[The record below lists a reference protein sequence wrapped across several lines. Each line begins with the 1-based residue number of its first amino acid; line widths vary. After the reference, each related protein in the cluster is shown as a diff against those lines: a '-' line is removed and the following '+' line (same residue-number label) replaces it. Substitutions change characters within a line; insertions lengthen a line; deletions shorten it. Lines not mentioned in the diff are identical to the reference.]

1 MLAYWDQYQLSMSA
15 PQPRRME
22 PGILVAGSS
31 PEIRW
36 FSEEAMGSCL
46 SCPEKESIPDN
57 HQTKFKVINVDDD
70 GNELGSG
77 VMELTEAELVLHTHR
92 RDDVRW
98 PYLCLRRY
106 GYDSNLFSFES
117 GRRCQTG
124 QGIFAFKCARAE
136 DIFNMLQEVMQSHS
150 ISVVEEAV
158 LETNHQATHTPVALG
173 YSVPTVP
180 NGVSRI
186 PSVGD
191 APSHP
196 STRHPSVASTRLPSV
211 GEESTHP
218 LLVADDV
225 IHTYVNTTGLLDDQ
239 PSPLS
244 ASGPLDSP
252 GSAQSQCPP
261 TPPPPRVARPEPPV
275 QVLEEPQVL
284 LEPQSVRFVL
294 GPTPVQKKMA
304 KGKSVLGDGEEPES
318 GEANGHPDQGSE
330 DPAEGQPTHTHSNGS
345 TSAAPPA
352 TAPRRHRPP
361 PLTPDTLQNVN
372 NSAQRR
378 TALLDYENLP
388 ALPPVWEARKPSNEE
403 ESGGVVRGGAGVAGQ
418 AGPKTSAVNGYN
430 HSLLHHSYSH
440 PLSAMEPSHNYVNTE
455 NVTAPLSARC
465 APDTAR
471 RRTDGPTFF
480 NFDFRRPL
488 GHLGQESPKTLNYIE
503 VEMETTTASS
513 VVTAGKGGSSDTSN
527 PHTPRTPTSPLPP
540 TTPTRRTEL
549 YAFIDIERTAAM
561 SNLQRARPRD
571 DGTSR
576 KTRHNST
583 ELPTKSTV

>member
-1 MLAYWDQYQLSMSA
+1 
-15 PQPRRME
+15 
-22 PGILVAGSS
+22 
-31 PEIRW
+31 
-36 FSEEAMGSCL
+36 MGSCL

-77 VMELTEAELVLHTHR
+77 VMELTDTELVLHTHR
-92 RDDVRW
+92 RDNVRW

-136 DIFNMLQEVMQSHS
+136 EIFNMLQEVMHSHS

-158 LETNHQATHTPVALG
+158 LEPSQQGAHTPAAQG
-173 YSVPTVP
+173 YSVPTLP
-180 NGVSRI
+180 NGVTRI
-186 PSVGD
+186 PSFGE

-218 LLVADDV
+218 LLVTEDA

-239 PSPLS
+239 NSPLTVTT
-244 ASGPLDSP
+244 PLESP
-252 GSAQSQCPP
+252 TSPQSQAPP
-261 TPPPPRVARPEPPV
+261 TPPPPPRVRSEPLAPPP
-275 QVLEEPQVL
+275 QSEPQVL
-284 LEPQSVRFVL
+284 LEPQGVRFVL
-294 GPTPVQKKMA
+294 GPTPVQRQLMEKRQQEQKEA
-304 KGKSVLGDGEEPES
+304 EPPET
-318 GEANGHPDQGSE
+318 NGHVEAAAKPDPVPQ
-330 DPAEGQPTHTHSNGS
+330 HSNS
-345 TSAAPPA
+345 PA
-352 TAPRRHRPP
+352 SNPSTAPRRHRPP
-361 PLTPDTLQNVN
+361 PLTPDLQNVN

-388 ALPPVWEARKPSNEE
+388 ALPPVWEARKPSAEE
-403 ESGGVVRGGAGVAGQ
+403 EENGCGAM
-418 AGPKTSAVNGYN
+418 KTPSLNGYN
-430 HSLLHHSYSH
+430 HHSLLHHSFSH
-440 PLSAMEPSHNYVNTE
+440 PLSAALESSHNYVNTE
-455 NVTAPLSARC
+455 NVTAPLSAHR
-465 APDTAR
+465 PDTAR
-471 RRTDGPTFF
+471 RRSDAPTIF
-480 NFDFRRPL
+480 NFDFRRPPL
-488 GHLGQESPKTLNYIE
+488 PGQPDPPKTLNYIE
-503 VEMETTTASS
+503 VEMDSS
-513 VVTAGKGGSSDTSN
+513 VANRGASDGSN

-549 YAFIDIERTAAM
+549 YALIDIERTAAM
-561 SNLQRARPRD
+561 SNLQKARPRD

-583 ELPTKSTV
+583 ELPTKNSA

>member
-1 MLAYWDQYQLSMSA
+1 MSA

-22 PGILVAGSS
+22 PGILVAGS
-31 PEIRW
+31 RW
-36 FSEEAMGSCL
+36 CSEKAMGSCL

-77 VMELTEAELVLHTHR
+77 MMELTEVELVLHTHR

-136 DIFNMLQEVMQSHS
+136 EIFNMLQEVMHSHS

-158 LETNHQATHTPVALG
+158 LETNHQATHTPAALG
-173 YSVPTVP
+173 YSVPTVH
-180 NGVSRI
+180 NGVTRI

-218 LLVADDV
+218 LLVADEAV
-225 IHTYVNTTGLLDDQ
+225 HTYVNTTGLLDDQ
-239 PSPLS
+239 PSPLT
-244 ASGPLDSP
+244 APAPLDSP

-261 TPPPPRVARPEPPV
+261 TPPPPRVSRPEPLPPLA
-275 QVLEEPQVL
+275 QLQEEPQVL
-284 LEPQSVRFVL
+284 LEPQGVRFVL

-304 KGKSVLGDGEEPES
+304 KGKHQTEDGDDEEEDSESPEPGE
-318 GEANGHPDQGSE
+318 GETNGPTDTE
-330 DPAEGQPTHTHSNGS
+330 APAPPEGQPQTSYTHSNGS
-345 TSAAPPA
+345 SASVGAPA
-352 TAPRRHRPP
+352 TAPRRHLLP

-388 ALPPVWEARKPSNEE
+388 ALPPVWETRKPSNEE
-403 ESGGVVRGGAGVAGQ
+403 ENNGGPCGGGGQ
-418 AGPKTSAVNGYN
+418 GGLKMSSLNGYN
-430 HSLLHHSYSH
+430 HHHQHSLLHHSYSH
-440 PLSAMEPSHNYVNTE
+440 PMSAHPPLSAMEPSHNYVNTE

-471 RRTDGPTFF
+471 RRSEGPIVF

-488 GHLGQESPKTLNYIE
+488 GQEPPKTLNYIE
-503 VEMETTTASS
+503 VEMETTTSS
-513 VVTAGKGGSSDTSN
+513 SAAAKGASSDTSN
-527 PHTPRTPTSPLPP
+527 PHTPTSPPPP

-561 SNLQRARPRD
+561 SNLQKARPHD
-571 DGTSR
+571 DGSLR